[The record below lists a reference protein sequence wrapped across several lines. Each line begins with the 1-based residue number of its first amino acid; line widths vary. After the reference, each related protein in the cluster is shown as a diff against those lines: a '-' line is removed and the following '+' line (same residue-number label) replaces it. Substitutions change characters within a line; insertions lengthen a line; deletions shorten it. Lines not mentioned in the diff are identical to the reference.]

1 MANNGGES
9 ERTLKAKRKEMG
21 TPIGPHESKINL
33 TVLKRCDE
41 TIVDIVGTAGQVALY
56 RFVDN
61 TWHKTDVEGT
71 LFVFKRSVHPIYGFL
86 IMNRLNT
93 ENVQD
98 VITATMEF
106 QTQQPFVLY
115 KSVKNKLIYGI
126 WFYDSNEFQEVGNL
140 IVRLSQTVQP
150 ESHVTP
156 TPPASAN
163 ITAESSPAK
172 PPFRR
177 HQLLTNGSTTSVS
190 QPRRSIQQQ
199 QQQQQ
204 QHNTQKS
211 HPQNVDQTAAHTKH
225 GGALPSQE
233 SLAALDPAIMA
244 LPSSLADMKVSL
256 SQNQPAVQTSASTV
270 SLQSKLRTSV
280 MPLTQQQ
287 TSNILQHFVATAMTT
302 DPSDVPSV
310 SHGTPSH
317 ALSAASSTTH
327 LRSPLDFQLANQKR
341 IDLTDVQRNLFAE
354 QPQEKPTSTT
364 TAASGLK
371 RERPALDREQ
381 FQQAMLHL
389 IQNDKSFV
397 DVLHDAYIKSIGSF
411 SSS

>member
-1 MANNGGES
+1 M
-9 ERTLKAKRKEMG
+9 
-21 TPIGPHESKINL
+21 
-33 TVLKRCDE
+33 
-41 TIVDIVGTAGQVALY
+41 
-56 RFVDN
+56 
-61 TWHKTDVEGT
+61 
-71 LFVFKRSVHPIYGFL
+71 
-86 IMNRLNT
+86 
-93 ENVQD
+93 
-98 VITATMEF
+98 
-106 QTQQPFVLY
+106 
-115 KSVKNKLIYGI
+115 
-126 WFYDSNEFQEVGNL
+126 
-140 IVRLSQTVQP
+140 
-150 ESHVTP
+150 TP

-389 IQNDKSFV
+389 IQVNDNNV
-397 DVLHDAYIKSIGSF
+397 CKSILGVQTLARVYWLDSKLIEF
-411 SSS
+411 PFPCRTIRVLLMCCMMRISRVSAAFPHRRLFQILPQRFHPPHVIHPFPSPLKACVPLALSHLYYG